1 LRNAG
6 NGRFDD
12 ITDPMAEGFGGW
24 AWGAKFADFNN
35 DGWEDLYVANG
46 YVSQPD
52 KDDL

>member
-1 LRNAG
+1 
-6 NGRFDD
+6 
-12 ITDPMAEGFGGW
+12 MAEGFAGW